1 MHPDSFEDK
10 MKELLGSMDES
21 DAAAAM
27 ARKEKIWAAVVPP
40 KKNPGKKWWPLLL
53 LIPLGFVAG
62 WFLKPSPQ
70 LPDQTPHKIETT
82 TPIVDHSDMNYKQ
95 ALANTNEQLS
105 ITQRSL
111 DSMRMAYTD
120 LVNEMEAYRA
130 ELRQGSMASIKTI
143 YERDTIYVTQKEVE
157 QRIVEKIVRDTVII
171 EIPMDG
177 FAPLMTEAEASNS
190 AVLEESDQ
198 GKNKKEKRSS
208 IQFNFSE
215 SKSFR

>member
-1 MHPDSFEDK
+1 
-10 MKELLGSMDES
+10 
-21 DAAAAM
+21 
-27 ARKEKIWAAVVPP
+27 
-40 KKNPGKKWWPLLL
+40 
-53 LIPLGFVAG
+53 
-62 WFLKPSPQ
+62 
-70 LPDQTPHKIETT
+70 
-82 TPIVDHSDMNYKQ
+82 MNYKQ

-120 LVNEMEAYRA
+120 LVKEMEAYRA

-190 AVLEESDQ
+190 AVQEESDQ